1 MPIEKSQGTYGD
13 EERVDPVVIDFPGNE
28 PEEEEEP
35 LVEHDDN
42 LAESIDETE
51 LSVISSMVV
60 AHYDA
65 DKESRSDWYATYIAG
80 LDQLGMKI
88 ENRTEP
94 WDGASGVFHPIL
106 AEAVVRFQS
115 NAIVELF
122 PAAGPVKALLVGKED
137 TEKIEQGRRV
147 SDEMNYQLTENMP
160 EYRSETEQLLFRLPL
175 AGSCF
180 RKVYYDPMKERPC
193 SMMVTAEDFIVDYA
207 TTDLDTCERVTH
219 VMRKSTNEIKK
230 LQASG
235 LYISGV
241 VVQPTSE
248 ITDVQEKEDSLS
260 GSRKSYEMEDTH
272 VILEMHIEYDLD
284 SDSGYQQDG
293 EEISIAKPYIITV
306 DKTSNKVLSIYRNWK
321 KEDLKYVKRDY
332 FIRYLYIPGFGF
344 YGFGLIHLLGS
355 IAKSST
361 SILRQLVDA
370 GTLSNLPGGL
380 KTKGL
385 RTTDEDDPIRPGEWR
400 DVSVPAGTIRDNIFP
415 LPYKEPSGVLFNLL
429 NTIVEEG
436 RRIGSIADVEVGEM
450 KENSPVGTV
459 LALLERSMKVMSAIH
474 ARIHASLRKELKLIS
489 NVIFEYMGPEYAW
502 DNEKKF
508 NRQEDFDGRVDVIP
522 VSDPN
527 AATMSAKVVQ
537 FQAVMQMVQVNP
549 EIYDLPEVHRSGLE
563 ILGIKNINRL
573 IPVDDPPPPLDPVS
587 ENMNV
592 LTGDPI
598 KAYMEQDH
606 NAHLQTH
613 ISAMQDP
620 KTREIVGQSASAPM
634 VQSAMEAHIAEHL
647 AFQYR
652 QDIED
657 RIGSQLP
664 PPGQPLPP
672 EVEVGLSR
680 LVAQAAAKLLEDNKA
695 EMEQKENEELA
706 KDPAFQLRE
715 REVAIKEGEAV
726 SKAEIDQKKLA
737 VDIAKSASKEAVDLE
752 RISSAERQK
761 AAQIGAD
768 MVTQQEDL
776 TSKEKT
782 EGLRIGR
789 EIGKDI
795 RDDVRESQRM
805 KQEADERAN
814 STSGKTDG

>member
-1 MPIEKSQGTYGD
+1 MPIEKPLEAYDD
-13 EERVDPVVIDFPGNE
+13 EEIVEPVVIDFPSE
-28 PEEEEEP
+28 EVEEEEEP
-35 LVEHDDN
+35 SIAHDDN
-42 LAESIDETE
+42 LAEHLDESDMTT
-51 LSVISSMVV
+51 LASTMVSN
-60 AHYDA
+60 YEA
-65 DKESRSDWYATYIAG
+65 DKESRADWYRTYIAG

-88 ENRTEP
+88 ENRQEP

-137 TEKIEQGRRV
+137 PKKIEQGRRV
-147 SDEMNYQLTENMP
+147 ADEMNYQLTENMP
-160 EYRSETEQLLFRLPL
+160 EYRSDTEQLLFRLPL
-175 AGSCF
+175 AGACF
-180 RKVYYDPMKERPC
+180 RKVYYDEIKKRPC

-207 TTDLDTCERVTH
+207 TTDLDTCERATH

-230 LQASG
+230 LQATG
-235 LYISGV
+235 LYIDDV
-241 VVQPTSE
+241 VLQPTSE
-248 ITDVQEKEDSLS
+248 TTDVQEKEDSLS
-260 GSRKSYEMEDTH
+260 GTRKSYEMENTH
-272 VILEMHIEYDLD
+272 VILEVHIDYNLEI
-284 SDSGYQQDG
+284 DG
-293 EEISIAKPYIITV
+293 EEDEIAKPYIITV
-306 DKTSNKVLSIYRNWK
+306 DKSSNRILSIYRNWK
-321 KEDLKYVKRDY
+321 QDDPNYLKRDY

-400 DVSVPAGTIRDNIFP
+400 DVSVPAGAIRDNIFP
-415 LPYKEPSGVLFNLL
+415 MPYKEPSGVLYNLL

-450 KENSPVGTV
+450 KENAPVGTV

-502 DNEKKF
+502 DEEKKF
-508 NRQEDFDGRVDVIP
+508 NREQDFDGRIDIIP

-537 FQAVMQMVQVNP
+537 FQAVMQMVQANP
-549 EIYDLPEVHRSGLE
+549 EIYDLPEVHKSGLE
-563 ILGIKNINRL
+563 ILGIKNIERL
-573 IPVDDPPPPLDPVS
+573 IPSDDPPPPLDPVS
-587 ENMNV
+587 ENMNI

-613 ISAMQDP
+613 IAAMQDP
-620 KTREIVGQSASAPM
+620 KTREIVGQSPNAPM
-634 VQSAMEAHIAEHL
+634 IQSAMEAHIAEHL
-647 AFQYR
+647 AYQYR

-680 LVAQAAAKLLEDNKA
+680 LVAQAATKLLEDNKT
-695 EMEQKENEELA
+695 EMEQRENEELA

-715 REVAIKEGEAV
+715 REVAIKEAEAAN
-726 SKAEIDQKKLA
+726 KAGIDKGKLI
-737 VDIAKSASKEAVDLE
+737 VDVAKTASKEALDLE
-752 RISSAERQK
+752 RIRSTERQT
-761 AAQIGAD
+761 AAKIGAD

-782 EGLRIGR
+782 EGLRIGK
-789 EIGKDI
+789 EIAKDI
-795 RDDVRESQRM
+795 RDDVRESQKM
-805 KQEADERAN
+805 TQAAN
-814 STSGKTDG
+814 DRTNSDSGKTNG